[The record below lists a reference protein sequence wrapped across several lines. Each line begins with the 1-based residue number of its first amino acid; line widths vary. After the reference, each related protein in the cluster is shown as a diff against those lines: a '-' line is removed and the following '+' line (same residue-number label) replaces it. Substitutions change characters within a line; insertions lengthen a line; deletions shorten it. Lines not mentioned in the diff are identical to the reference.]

1 MTKREYHRERLCV
14 LLEKEMSA
22 AYRCVDYLSVWET
35 VGFRPVSNEVPG
47 RKMLTRIDRR
57 RIGEWFFGATDFLD
71 IPRYVASLAMK
82 YFDTVLTRRY
92 YDPPSRR
99 GTNPSQ
105 EELQLLAVTSFY
117 LAIKLSWSNHGWNA
131 ERMCKLAG
139 NAFLPDVLL
148 QEERVVL
155 DTLEWRMHPPQANDF
170 FHTLVGISSN
180 DSVSNSQKQQVE
192 QQAYYM
198 MELAVLD
205 YYFVEKAIP
214 PSYIAMAALSNA
226 IVMTSS
232 YEHYS
237 EPFFSVVGAIHI
249 VMDQTRYHMCCKR
262 LWDLYNSSRQ
272 SATPKGNPRTSSPA
286 SVTQAWS
293 SVSSP

>member
-1 MTKREYHRERLCV
+1 
-14 LLEKEMSA
+14 
-22 AYRCVDYLSVWET
+22 
-35 VGFRPVSNEVPG
+35 
-47 RKMLTRIDRR
+47 
-57 RIGEWFFGATDFLD
+57 
-71 IPRYVASLAMK
+71 MK

-92 YDPPSRR
+92 YDPPSRP
-99 GTNPSQ
+99 GTDPSQ

-117 LAIKLSWSNHGWNA
+117 LSIKLSWSNHGWNA

-139 NAFLPDVLL
+139 NTFQPAALL
-148 QEERVVL
+148 QEERIVL

-180 DSVSNSQKQQVE
+180 DTAGNSQKQQVE

-205 YYFVEKAIP
+205 YYFVENSIP

-226 IVMTSS
+226 IVMAKA

-237 EPFFSVVGAIHI
+237 EPFFSVVGAIHF
-249 VMDQTRYHMCCKR
+249 VMDQTRYHICCKR
-262 LWDLYNSSRQ
+262 LWELYNSS
-272 SATPKGNPRTSSPA
+272 SKSTPPSPKATGEARTASPA
-286 SVTQAWS
+286 SVTHAWS
-293 SVSSP
+293 SISSP